1 MCGIFGHYA
10 PDGADAALV
19 ERMAHILSH
28 RGPDGWG
35 AHCEGAFAFGA
46 GRLAI
51 IDLSAPAGPIF
62 NEDRRVAVAFN
73 GEIYN
78 YKPLRVELE
87 RAGHHFATHTD
98 TEVIVHGYE
107 QWGVGVIERLRGM
120 FGICI
125 WDAARER
132 YVLARDRIG
141 EKPLYY
147 AQVADGFIF
156 ASEAKAL
163 FAHPAL
169 RRAVNTEALPHFL
182 VTGYVPP
189 PQTLFAGIHK
199 LAPGERLVLERGVL
213 HTDTYW
219 QPRYAPTSTLSYD
232 EAVRQV
238 RAKLTECVE
247 MQMMSDVPIGAF
259 LSGGVDSTAVAALMQ
274 RASRQPINTFT
285 VGFDMLPGSDADRK
299 FNVDAR
305 YAAQAAQHIGARHR
319 EIRLRADES
328 LAELLPH
335 LVYAQDEPA
344 QVATF
349 VQTAYVAALARVNGV
364 PVLLNGEAGDEL
376 FLGYQH
382 YRADQTLARY
392 LALPRVLRESML
404 TPLLERLSMDSARKL
419 AQKSRHSDP
428 AARYLEWSRI
438 LAHDRL
444 PDLLMDGGLVARS
457 VDIVHPDLRAQ
468 LAVPQTPHFAD
479 RIAYAN
485 LRRVVAENY
494 NMRVDKMS
502 MAMSIET
509 RAPFEDYEMVD
520 LAFSLPL
527 SYKLR
532 GGDSK
537 RLLKDAIRDLVPA
550 SILSRPKWG
559 FNPPQSEW
567 LRTCLRPLV
576 EQVLAPERVRAADCF
591 QPDAVQ
597 RVVHA
602 HIVERKYEVWAVWS
616 LLVFHLW
623 HALYID
629 ESLTL
634 DHRLTAGDIAA
645 TLTSPPV
652 ST

>member
-10 PDGADAALV
+10 PNGADAALV
-19 ERMAHILSH
+19 ERMAFSLSH

-35 AHCEGAFAFGA
+35 AHCDGAFAFGA

-78 YKPLRVELE
+78 YQPLRAELE

-147 AQVADGFIF
+147 ARVGDAFIF
-156 ASEAKAL
+156 ASEVKAL
-163 FAHPAL
+163 FAHPRL
-169 RRAVNTEALPHFL
+169 RRAVNADALPHFL
-182 VTGYVPP
+182 ITGYVPP
-189 PQTLFAGIHK
+189 PQTLFAGIEK
-199 LAPGERLVLERGVL
+199 LAPGERLILERGIP
-213 HTDTYW
+213 HKETYW
-219 QPRYAPTSTLSYD
+219 QPRYAPTTRLSYD
-232 EAVRQV
+232 EAVQQV

-274 RASRQPINTFT
+274 RASSQPINTFT
-285 VGFDMLPGSDADRK
+285 VGFDMPPGSDADRK

-305 YAAQAAQHIGARHR
+305 YAAQAAQHIGAQHH

-335 LVYAQDEPA
+335 LVYALDEPV
-344 QVATF
+344 QMATF

-376 FLGYQH
+376 FLGYGH
-382 YRADQTLARY
+382 YRADQVLARY
-392 LALPRVLRESML
+392 LALPRLLRETVL
-404 TPLLERLSMDSARKL
+404 TPLLERLPLESARKL
-419 AQKSRHSDP
+419 AHKSRHTDP

-444 PDLLMDGGLVARS
+444 PALMTDTALAARS
-457 VDIVHPDLRAQ
+457 VEIVHPDLRAQ
-468 LAVPQTPHFAD
+468 LAVPHTEYFTD

-509 RAPFEDYEMVD
+509 RAPFEDHELVD

-527 SYKLR
+527 AYKLR
-532 GGDSK
+532 GGDFK
-537 RLLKDAIRDLVPA
+537 RVLKDAIRDLVPE

-576 EQVLAPERVRAADCF
+576 EQVLAPERVRAVGYF

-629 ESLTL
+629 QSLTL
-634 DHRLTAGDIAA
+634 DHTLTAKDIAA
-645 TLTSPPV
+645 TI
-652 ST
+652 